1 MGERLLCKQE
11 VIGSIPFT
19 STISLEMV
27 EQEILITSSKLLSA
41 TYLAAPN
48 LLSCRPRSV
57 QNSIIQL
64 LLFDC
69 ALCHCEDV

>member
-1 MGERLLCKQE
+1 LGERLLCKQE

-41 TYLAAPN
+41 TFFGSSQPLIMPAS
-48 LLSCRPRSV
+48 LGSE
-57 QNSIIQL
+57 
-64 LLFDC
+64 FDHS
-69 ALCHCEDV
+69 AFAV

>member
-1 MGERLLCKQE
+1 LGERLLCKQE

-27 EQEILITSSKLLSA
+27 DQEIPITSSKALKRHF
-41 TYLAAPN
+41 LAAPN
-48 LLSCRPRSV
+48 LLSYRPRSV

>member
-1 MGERLLCKQE
+1 
-11 VIGSIPFT
+11 
-19 STISLEMV
+19 MV
-27 EQEILITSSKLLSA
+27 DQEIPITSSKALKRHF
-41 TYLAAPN
+41 LAAPN
-48 LLSCRPRSV
+48 LLSYRPRSV